1 MTLKELDQS
10 LNVKECKQTT
20 KSSFWS
26 EHTLAKSFP
35 VYKIV
40 KKVAKAGHEKDLRNV
55 EGEKR
60 IDTQTKP
67 FLLCVQKK
75 GHMNLR
81 YKYMFYLYTSTLS
94 SRYCI
99 PSHGTLTA
107 YKDVRLYRLLTSPF

>member
-55 EGEKR
+55 IGEKR

-67 FLLCVQKK
+67 FPLMCWEERSYEFQIQIHVLF
-75 GHMNLR
+75 
-81 YKYMFYLYTSTLS
+81 FYQ
-94 SRYCI
+94 
-99 PSHGTLTA
+99 HF
-107 YKDVRLYRLLTSPF
+107 K